1 MKYIER
7 SIEDIVLRSD
17 RTFKCVLVTGAR
29 QTGKSTMLKKL
40 FPDRKYVSLDDP
52 FIEEQA
58 REQPN
63 MFMMLNQPPVIFDE
77 IQRSPELFRYIKV
90 KCDES
95 DSKGLFCLSGSQA
108 LELMEGISESLS
120 GRVSVVELSG
130 LSMREIQGSSFHEP
144 FVPTMEYIEKRSGTA
159 EPIDNIW
166 EIIHRGSYPELQ
178 DKDVDWG
185 AFFSSYIKT
194 YIERD
199 VRKLSAVHNLDDFRK
214 FMVAV
219 AARTG
224 QMLNYT
230 NIADEIGKD
239 QGTVRRWVSILEAS
253 GIIYLLEPFTSS
265 VLKRAIKS
273 PKIYFRDTGLAAYL
287 TRWLTPETLA
297 SGAMSGAFFETF
309 VISEILKSYANNGI
323 DYRYCV
329 SYYRGKDKKK
339 IKSGG
344 EEIAV
349 EREIDLII
357 EENGVLYPI
366 EIKKGTSVSAD
377 QTAAFTVLDKVPDK
391 KRGMGA
397 IVCLCPQ
404 PGALRDNILQIPVWY
419 I

>member
-130 LSMREIQGSSFHEP
+130 LSMREIQGSSFHAP

-199 VRKLSAVHNLDDFRK
+199 VRKLSAVHNLDGFRK

-349 EREIDLII
+349 ESEIDLII